1 MNINFRQ
8 IISSIILLSVA
19 VIAFVIMAPVV
30 IFLIIFLAIFS
41 FFVRRRVMKANP
53 EFFNQFK
60 NQKGR
65 VIDQEEDGNY
75 NSSNNYTDQIK

>member
-1 MNINFRQ
+1 
-8 IISSIILLSVA
+8 
-19 VIAFVIMAPVV
+19 
-30 IFLIIFLAIFS
+30 
-41 FFVRRRVMKANP
+41 MKANP

-65 VIDQEEDGNY
+65 VIDQEEDNKY